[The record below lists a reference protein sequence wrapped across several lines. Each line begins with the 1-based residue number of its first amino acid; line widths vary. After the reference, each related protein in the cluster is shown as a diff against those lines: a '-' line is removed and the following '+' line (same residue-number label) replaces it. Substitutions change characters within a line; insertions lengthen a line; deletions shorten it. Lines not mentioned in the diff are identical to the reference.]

1 MRIGI
6 ATRGSWSPARVPR
19 SVCSARVRPSTTGST
34 ASSWLGFAARVTV
47 TSPVA
52 VVRPPSAPRWYFTSP
67 VPPSGSAATA
77 SPVRSP
83 SHSRRT
89 ASPAGGERRPVAA
102 RLDRRPEPD
111 PLLVVGDVL
120 ELVGDP
126 PAVGLAQQRQGLGER
141 LAADVGAEEP
151 GGDAR
156 LELRRQRRDEP
167 LRLERRV

>member
-1 MRIGI
+1 VEALDRELLL
-6 ATRGSWSPARVPR
+6 AQERAPEVALE
-19 SVCSARVRPSTTGST
+19 ALD
-34 ASSWLGFAARVTV
+34 LGYAGEEAALLVGR
-47 TSPVA
+47 
-52 VVRPPSAPRWYFTSP
+52 
-67 VPPSGSAATA
+67 
-77 SPVRSP
+77 
-83 SHSRRT
+83 
-89 ASPAGGERRPVAA
+89 ERRPVAA
-102 RLDRRPEPD
+102 RLDRPPEPD